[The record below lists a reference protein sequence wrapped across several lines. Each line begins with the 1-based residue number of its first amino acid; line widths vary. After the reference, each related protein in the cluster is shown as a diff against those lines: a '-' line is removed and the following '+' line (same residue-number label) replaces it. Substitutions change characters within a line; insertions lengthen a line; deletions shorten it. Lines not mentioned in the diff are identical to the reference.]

1 MRSAYEHDKRHWK
14 WRDGLALQTSALQAR
29 GDEGEEAWKEPQSW
43 DTGSEPRI
51 IIGERGIRNTEPRL
65 LFFLQRQLLVSW
77 QPSLPFSPL
86 SSPLTTTTTTKSP
99 TPFFWT
105 SKKARTAALL
115 SGVHSPNANARTL
128 ARTLPFCFRSNTGA

>member
-14 WRDGLALQTSALQAR
+14 WRDGLALQTSVLQAR

-77 QPSLPFSPL
+77 QPSLPFSLL
-86 SSPLTTTTTTKSP
+86 SSPADDDDHHGTTTTTNAL
-99 TPFFWT
+99 FFLDLQ
-105 SKKARTAALL
+105 KGAHCCLVVGRAL
-115 SGVHSPNANARTL
+115 AER
-128 ARTLPFCFRSNTGA
+128 